1 MKIEDFYRY
10 VVVECP
16 GAPDELLRQAIV
28 QTAKDFCSRTH
39 AWNEIQDP
47 IDLVSD
53 EADYDL
59 EFQAG
64 ASPITVDKLWCG
76 GRQLTAVTMAQI
88 GNTLPDWRTAT
99 STAPLYFNMAN
110 SLLSVRV
117 FPTPK
122 DPTEQLVLQ
131 VVFEPTLAATT
142 LPDFLL
148 DGHSELIATGAKGRL
163 MLMHNKQW
171 SNAPI
176 GAAYRDAFDNGVV
189 DERIK
194 ILHDRVP
201 GTIRVQPRRFGA

>member
-10 VVVECP
+10 VAIECQ

-28 QTAKDFCSRTH
+28 QAAKDFCSRTH
-39 AWNEIQDP
+39 AWSQITDP
-47 IDLVSD
+47 IDLID
-53 EADYDL
+53 GQADYDL
-59 EFQAG
+59 DFPFG
-64 ASPITVDKLWCG
+64 ASPITVDAVWCG
-76 GRQLTAVTMAQI
+76 GREMRAVTMAQI
-88 GNTLPDWRTAT
+88 SDVLPDWRTAE
-99 STAPLYFNMAN
+99 SNVPQFYNMAH
-110 SLLSVRV
+110 SLSSIRV
-117 FPTPK
+117 FATPK
-122 DPTEQLVLQ
+122 DPADSLVLSI
-131 VVFEPTLAATT
+131 VYEPTLAATT

-148 DGHSELIATGAKGRL
+148 DGNGEAIATGAKGRL

-176 GAAYRDAFDNGVV
+176 GAAYRDAFDNMIV